1 MSNESGNHEHGVR
14 GYIIVALILAV
25 ITYLEYY
32 IVEFPV
38 AWLGTGGTMF
48 WVIAMSIAKFLMVI
62 AYFMHLK
69 DDDATYTGFFSSG
82 MVIGLGTFV
91 AFTFLMTLPGS
102 LQFVRAEVTQTEA
115 HAEDP
120 HGYGDEGHL
129 DEAVLENIETNG
141 YNRSTSAILMD
152 PPPKNQTLVVTPPNA
167 ASEGWSVA
175 LATPSFAAASA
186 EAAPAVADDTTTTAP
201 EPAAPVVSEPEPSE
215 PVAQAVTFDAA
226 AAETA
231 YNANC
236 ASCHQASGAGLPGA
250 FPPLANHMPDFAS
263 DEGRDYVINAIVYG
277 LQGQIVVN
285 GTPYNGV
292 MPAWGYLA
300 DDVIAGALNHAYTAW
315 GNADALPDDFAYIT
329 PDEVAARKGKGLT
342 APDVLNQRNTLTLP

>member
-1 MSNESGNHEHGVR
+1 
-14 GYIIVALILAV
+14 
-25 ITYLEYY
+25 
-32 IVEFPV
+32 
-38 AWLGTGGTMF
+38 
-48 WVIAMSIAKFLMVI
+48 MVI